1 MSGLARRVRFPCDN
15 RLVNR
20 VLKFVVVFAAL
31 GAALWFYPP
40 ARLGALV
47 LAGRSPA
54 CPWRQAL
61 RSADNAARQIELKD
75 RILKEIREI
84 EKDPAGFHLWQTPT
98 TRYWM
103 PAGSDFVLPW
113 NLAEQ
118 ERKIYG
124 TGELAVR
131 AGDVVLD
138 CGANVGVYVREA
150 LDAGAKM
157 VVAIEPGPENVE
169 CLRRNFTAE
178 IAAGRVIVYAKG
190 VWDKD
195 DWLILNVDPKNSAAD
210 SFVMHPEGASGGL
223 RLPLTTIDKLV
234 AELKLDRVDYIKM
247 DIEGAEQRALSGARQ
262 TLATYH
268 PRLAISAY
276 HRPDDPVKIP
286 EIVRAAGPN
295 YRTVCGVCTEAEN
308 STIRPDVLFF
318 LP

>member
-1 MSGLARRVRFPCDN
+1 MYGRGRGVRVPCDN
-15 RLVNR
+15 REVSR
-20 VLKFVVVFAAL
+20 VLKYAGIAVAL
-31 GAALWFYPP
+31 GAALWFYHPT
-40 ARLGALV
+40 RLGLLV
-47 LAGRSPA
+47 LAGRSQG

-61 RSADNAARQIELKD
+61 NSANDAARQIELKD
-75 RILKEIREI
+75 RILKEIKEI
-84 EKDPAGFHLWQTPT
+84 EKDPAGFHLWRTPK

-150 LDAGAKM
+150 LDAGAKL
-157 VVAIEPGPENVE
+157 VVAIEPGPENIE
-169 CLRRNFTAE
+169 CLRRNFPSE
-178 IAAGRVIVYAKG
+178 IAAGRVIVYGKG
-190 VWDKD
+190 VWNKD
-195 DWLILNVDPKNSAAD
+195 DWLTLNVDPNNSAAD
-210 SFVMHPEGASGGL
+210 SFVMQPKGSTGGL

-234 AELKLDRVDYIKM
+234 AELKLERVDYIKM
-247 DIEGAEQRALSGARQ
+247 DIEGAEQRALDGGRQ
-262 TLATYH
+262 TLAKYH

-276 HRPDDPVKIP
+276 HRPDDPAKIP
-286 EIVRAAGPN
+286 EIVQSVWTG
-295 YRTVCGVCTEAEN
+295 YRTVCGVCAEVGN
-308 STIRPDVLFF
+308 GTIRPDVLFF

>member
-1 MSGLARRVRFPCDN
+1 MSGGVRRVRFPCDN
-15 RLVNR
+15 RLVSR
-20 VLKFVVVFAAL
+20 ALKFAAVIVAL
-31 GAALWFYPP
+31 AAALWFYPP
-40 ARLGALV
+40 ARLTALV
-47 LAGRSPA
+47 LIGRSPS

-61 RSADNAARQIELKD
+61 QSGRNAKRQIEIKD

-84 EKDPAGFHLWQTPT
+84 QKDPAGFHLWQTPT

-103 PAGSDFVLPW
+103 PAGSDFVLPY

-150 LDAGAKM
+150 LDAGAKL
-157 VVAIEPGPENVE
+157 VVAIEPAPENLE

-178 IAAGRVIVYAKG
+178 LAAGRVVIYPKG

-195 DWLILNVDPKNSAAD
+195 DWLVLNVDPTNSAAD
-210 SFVMHPEGASGGL
+210 SFVMHPEGASGRL

-234 AELKLDRVDYIKM
+234 AELKLERVDYIKM
-247 DIEGAEQRALSGARQ
+247 DIEGAEQRALAGARQ
-262 TLATYH
+262 TLAAYH
-268 PRLAISAY
+268 PRLAISSY
-276 HRPDDPVKIP
+276 HRPDDPAKIP
-286 EIVRAAGPN
+286 EIVHVGWAG
-295 YRTVCGVCTEAEN
+295 YRTVCGVCTALEN